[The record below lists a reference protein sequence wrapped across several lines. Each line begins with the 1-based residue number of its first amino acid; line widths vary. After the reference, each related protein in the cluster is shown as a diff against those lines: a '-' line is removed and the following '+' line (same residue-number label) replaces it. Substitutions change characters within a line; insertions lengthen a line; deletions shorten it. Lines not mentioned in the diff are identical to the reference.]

1 MLPSAWYDVTESRS
15 GRGNSPNS
23 VNMYLGHA
31 AGQLNV
37 TKELRCYQKN
47 FVPFINN
54 NNRIQY
60 NSRMSL
66 NC

>member
-1 MLPSAWYDVTESRS
+1 MKSSTFEPGT
-15 GRGNSPNS
+15 GNSP
-23 VNMYLGHA
+23 VMYLGHA
-31 AGQLNV
+31 AGQLKLV
-37 TKELRCYQKN
+37 KCHERASLQPKN

-60 NSRMSL
+60 NYRMSL